1 MSNSKFALIMAM
13 IVAATPFAIDA
24 YLPAIPYMAEFF
36 AVNSEQI
43 ATTIS
48 LYVLGLATGQLVGGP
63 LADHYGKRYLILIGL
78 TLFSICS
85 LTIALTQSLLI
96 VQISRVVQA
105 IGGGFAMVCIAP
117 LVRDRATGNEAA
129 KLFSLIGLI
138 IVVAPAVAPSIGVL
152 LIYLFAWQSIF
163 FFLFLYAL
171 FVVAIS
177 NFYIPKDKPSTK
189 QNTSFI
195 RRYRL
200 VVANREGMR
209 YLIAQGCSFSV
220 MLVFVTNASFIYQ
233 KYFHLS
239 DSVFAL
245 LFSANVIMMALF
257 NRYNSYRLTH
267 VPAIRLLQ
275 QGLWIQ
281 LVGLSLLV
289 LMVAFDAPLVVIA
302 INIIFIIGAQGAIS
316 PNSNAV
322 YISHFHEHTGSASAL
337 CGASQFLM
345 AALAGG
351 LSTFLYNGT
360 LWPAV
365 LVMLGLSL
373 IANGL
378 LFTRPTHSII
388 E

>member
-1 MSNSKFALIMAM
+1 MSNSKFALIMAL

-24 YLPAIPYMAEFF
+24 YLPAIPYMADFF
-36 AVNSEQI
+36 TVSSEQI

-63 LADHYGKRYLILIGL
+63 LADNYGKRHLILVGL
-78 TLFSICS
+78 LLFAACS
-85 LTIALTQSLLI
+85 LIIALTHSLLV
-96 VQISRVVQA
+96 VQVSRVIQA

-117 LVRDRATGNEAA
+117 LVRERATGNEAA

-138 IVVAPAVAPSIGVL
+138 IVVAPIAPSVGVL
-152 LIYLFAWQSIF
+152 LIYLFGWQSIF
-163 FFLFLYAL
+163 FFLFIYAL
-171 FVVAIS
+171 FVVSIS
-177 NFYIPKDKPSTK
+177 HFKLAKDASSKTA
-189 QNTSFI
+189 NTSFL

-209 YLIAQGCSFSV
+209 YLVAQGCSFSV

-233 KYFHLS
+233 KYFALS
-239 DSVFAL
+239 DALFAL
-245 LFSANVIMMALF
+245 LFSANVIMMAIF
-257 NRYNSYRLTH
+257 NRYNNFRLNHISAMT
-267 VPAIRLLQ
+267 LLQ

-281 LVGLSLLV
+281 LTGLCLLV
-289 LMVAFDAPLVVIA
+289 LMVIFNAPVAAVA

-316 PNSNAV
+316 ANSNAV

-351 LSTFLYNGT
+351 LSTLLYNGT

-378 LFTRPTHSII
+378 LLTRPNNSGN